1 MKRFE
6 ESTTIAVPASSVYSY
21 VSDFTRHG
29 EWSGHELQ
37 VTKTSDGPTQVGS
50 TFSTVAKLFGTQRET
65 STITEMTPGTSFAW
79 DSVGAL
85 GRAHHSFSLTEEGG
99 ATVVRKSAE
108 IVEPKVLAK
117 MTSWRLSKDIP
128 KALASDLAKI
138 KATLERGDAAE
149 AHHPDNA

>member
-6 ESTTIAVPASSVYSY
+6 ESTTIAAPASTVYDY

-29 EWSGHELQ
+29 EWSGHQLQ
-37 VTKTSDGPTQVGS
+37 VTKTGDGPTRVGS

-65 STITEMTPGTSFAW
+65 STITEMTPGKAFAW

-85 GRAHHSFSLTEEGG
+85 GKAHHSFSLTEQGG
-99 ATVVRKSAE
+99 ATVVGKSAE
-108 IVEPKVLAK
+108 IVQPKFLAK

-128 KALASDLAKI
+128 KALTSDLAKI
-138 KATLERGDAAE
+138 KSTLEAAG
-149 AHHPDNA
+149 H

>member
-6 ESTTIAVPASSVYSY
+6 ETTTIAAPAGTVYDY

-37 VTKTSDGPTQVGS
+37 VTKTSDGPIAVGS
-50 TFSTVAKLFGTQRET
+50 TFSTVAKLFGTQKEQ
-65 STITEMTPGTSFAW
+65 STITEMTPGKAFAW

-85 GRAHHSFSLTEEGG
+85 GKAHHSFSLAEQDG

-108 IVEPKVLAK
+108 IVQPKFLAK

-128 KALASDLAKI
+128 KALTSDLAKI
-138 KATLERGDAAE
+138 KTKLE
-149 AHHPDNA
+149 AH